1 MKSIIDELYHGDLS
15 TALLFHWTKEYKHD
29 FAAYSKAADRF
40 RETLNRRRLKT
51 FNALEEQIMDL
62 SCHETQEYFHMGFC
76 IGALFL
82 LEVMQFKERLD

>member
-1 MKSIIDELYHGDLS
+1 MKSIIDELYHG
-15 TALLFHWTKEYKHD
+15 
-29 FAAYSKAADRF
+29 
-40 RETLNRRRLKT
+40 
-51 FNALEEQIMDL
+51 DL